1 MIEPPTERLPTRWR
15 GYIFNAA
22 FYGWTTLIVPVCA
35 LAAAISPTALFA
47 ISRLWAHGT
56 LGLLALIVGL
66 RHQVRGLE
74 NLPDGPVMLAV
85 KHQSAWETIA
95 LTIVLRKPVFVVKLE
110 LTRIPLFGWLLHRS
124 GMIAVDRT
132 GGASTLRGMVTSAR
146 ARLKEGRPIVIFP
159 EGTRTPPG
167 QRRPYHPGVAAL
179 YNALGVPV
187 VPVALNS
194 GLFWPRRSPRLSG
207 GTVTLEL
214 LPPIAPGLP
223 RRAFAAEL
231 ETIIEDATD
240 RLIAATRATP

>member
-1 MIEPPTERLPTRWR
+1 MRA
-15 GYIFNAA
+15 G
-22 FYGWTTLIVPVCA
+22 
-35 LAAAISPTALFA
+35 
-47 ISRLWAHGT
+47 AH
-56 LGLLALIVGL
+56 
-66 RHQVRGLE
+66 
-74 NLPDGPVMLAV
+74 
-85 KHQSAWETIA
+85 
-95 LTIVLRKPVFVVKLE
+95 
-110 LTRIPLFGWLLHRS
+110 
-124 GMIAVDRT
+124 RT